1 MASEIDLQE
10 MLIAIGIL
18 ALPLLLA
25 IPAKLL
31 YTTAILG
38 VGPAERSYRSTVQK
52 ILDAGMQ
59 IEQFRELLDDEARRL
74 GLRPGRA
81 KLNETDMLYPLS
93 ITHFLLVPMI
103 IILPFIALI
112 SLPII
117 ALGIPVLLV
126 MEVILIRKNC

>member
-93 ITHFLLVPMI
+93 ITHFYL
-103 IILPFIALI
+103 
-112 SLPII
+112 S
-117 ALGIPVLLV
+117 
-126 MEVILIRKNC
+126 R